1 MPQHLRPA
9 EHWADSLRLA
19 VIDPAV
25 IDGVVI
31 DGVVIDGVVID
42 GAVIS
47 NLELEQAKD
56 PNSWRELS
64 LSPLGS
70 LQLELLAGGQT
81 DHVTQLLA
89 SHRVLLAPG
98 STPIKEPLWLA
109 SHAAHRTGIAR

>member
-9 EHWADSLRLA
+9 EHWADSLWLA
-19 VIDPAV
+19 VIDPA
-25 IDGVVI
+25 
-31 DGVVIDGVVID
+31 VIDGVVID

-89 SHRVLLAPG
+89 PHRVLAPG

>member
-19 VIDPAV
+19 VIDPA
-25 IDGVVI
+25 
-31 DGVVIDGVVID
+31 VIDGVVID

-89 SHRVLLAPG
+89 SHRVLAPG